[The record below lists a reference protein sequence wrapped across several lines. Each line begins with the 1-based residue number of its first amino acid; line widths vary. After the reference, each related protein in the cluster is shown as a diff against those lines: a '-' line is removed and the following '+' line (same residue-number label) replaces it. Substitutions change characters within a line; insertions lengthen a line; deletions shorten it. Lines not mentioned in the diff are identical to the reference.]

1 MPLSP
6 KARGGIGGLYH
17 TLTNSKILKK
27 LKKFKKFG
35 SFKII
40 Y

>member
-6 KARGGIGGLYH
+6 KARGGIGGLSH

-27 LKKFKKFG
+27 IKKNFKNLVVSK
-35 SFKII
+35 
-40 Y
+40 